1 MNKKI
6 RVIARGSRLS
16 RLQVEEVFK
25 KFPNLAYE
33 IKYLESYGDK
43 NLQIS
48 LLNGEAPADIFTREL
63 DDAIRRGDADIA
75 IHSAKDLPYPLP
87 EDIEVIAL
95 FPAFDTTD
103 SLVSRDHKKLAEL
116 PAGSVIGT
124 SSPLRKK
131 GLSKLRP
138 DLTIKG
144 IRGCIEERVQQ
155 VKDGKF
161 DAAIVATCA
170 LKRLGME
177 DEIAEVL
184 PFATHPLQ
192 GFLAIT
198 AKKVKSE
205 ERRENAK
212 KENAPLGVPA
222 DLQISCKREESQ
234 ACLNSSECSRN
245 SLQKS
250 DGKERTSENTDKYT
264 HQELRAAFASQSI
277 LDRQGKVQL
286 VGFGPG
292 DPDLLTLKAAKA
304 IDHADIIFY
313 DDLIDPSYLENKKAE
328 KVYVGK
334 RAGYHHK
341 EQATINRLL
350 LDAAR
355 QGKNVVRLKG
365 GDPMIFA
372 HGSEEIEYLESNLI
386 QVEVIP
392 GVTTASALAASQKIS
407 LTHRDFSSSVALVS
421 GHTPQPVTPDAETLV
436 YYMGAKQLQ
445 AIATKLIDEDGWA
458 FNTPVLLTY
467 NVSRKDEQTF
477 ETTLWKLRNG
487 EEATANNYSA
497 ATGKNAGES
506 IALADLPTPL
516 IALIGNVAGLKH
528 RQASAIKPTLYTG
541 NMPALEKRKPDYTYT
556 PLIEMHEYEP
566 VHWTQWEGEPEKKGG
581 DNDRKSNFEKEVEED
596 NEDGL
601 EFDEYEWAEELQDN
615 LNDFDSPY
623 KDIFLFTSQYAVKA
637 WFNLLRKTGKST
649 AAPKDVKFVSIGATT
664 TAALQ
669 QEGIK
674 DIEQV
679 EKDNSFGVIEW
690 FKNKYDY
697 YRNAA
702 IQHQKRNWSELYH
715 SEEEEEEEENEDLD
729 ENMNEDLEEHR
740 PAILYPQSNLSNN
753 TIAEELYKAGYDV
766 ETISVYVNKMPKH
779 PRRVNLNHF
788 KRIVFTSPSTIDN
801 FIKLYGKLPDNV
813 EFITRGPI
821 TQAHLDE
828 ILNKE

>member
-25 KFPNLAYE
+25 NFPELAYE

-43 NLQIS
+43 NQQIS

-63 DDAIRRGDADIA
+63 DDAIRQGDADIA

-116 PAGSVIGT
+116 PAGSIIGT

-131 GLSKLRP
+131 GLKELRP
-138 DLTIKG
+138 GLTIKG
-144 IRGCIEERVQQ
+144 IRGCIEERVQK
-155 VKDGKF
+155 VKDGKY

-184 PFATHPLQ
+184 PFPTHPLQ

-198 AKKVKSE
+198 AKKGSALK
-205 ERRENAK
+205 
-212 KENAPLGVPA
+212 
-222 DLQISCKREESQ
+222 Q
-234 ACLNSSECSRN
+234 
-245 SLQKS
+245 
-250 DGKERTSENTDKYT
+250 
-264 HQELRAAFASQSI
+264 AFASKSI
-277 LDRQGKVQL
+277 LDKQGSVSL

-292 DPDLLTLKAAKA
+292 DPDLLTIKAAKA
-304 IDHADIIFY
+304 IDAADIIFY
-313 DDLIDPSYLENKKAE
+313 DDLIDDSYLADKKAE
-328 KVYVGK
+328 KIYVGK

-341 EQATINRLL
+341 EQAEINRLL

-355 QGKNVVRLKG
+355 EGKNVVRLKG

-386 QVEVIP
+386 KVNVIP
-392 GVTTASALAASQKIS
+392 GITTASALAASQKIS

-445 AIATKLIDEDGWA
+445 AIATQLIDQEGRA

-467 NVSRKDEQTF
+467 NVSRPDEQTF
-477 ETTLWKLRNG
+477 ETTLWNLRNG
-487 EEATANNYSA
+487 EMQN
-497 ATGKNAGES
+497 
-506 IALADLPTPL
+506 LPTPL

-528 RQASAIKPTLYTG
+528 HQASDIKPTLYTG
-541 NMPALEKRKPDYTYT
+541 TLPAIEKRKADYTYT
-556 PLIEMHEYEP
+556 PLIEISYHPTAFTDLYDDDDDQEDFNHMKGLNSGKKYCCIYDGKDRE
-566 VHWTQWEGEPEKKGG
+566 WET
-581 DNDRKSNFEKEVEED
+581 DWDNFE
-596 NEDGL
+596 NEIG
-601 EFDEYEWAEELQDN
+601 Y
-615 LNDFDSPY
+615 
-623 KDIFLFTSQYAVKA
+623 ILFTSQYAVA
-637 WFNLLRKTGKST
+637 PTLTYLKSGIIQCSEYIYI
-649 AAPKDVKFVSIGATT
+649 SIGDTT
-664 TAALQ
+664 TEALHQ
-669 QEGIK
+669 AGIK
-674 DIEQV
+674 DVVQV
-679 EKDNSFGVIEW
+679 DKDNRFGIIEY
-690 FKNKYDY
+690 FKKEKEKY
-697 YRNAA
+697 RVAKSK
-702 IQHQKRNWSELYH
+702 HK
-715 SEEEEEEEENEDLD
+715 
-729 ENMNEDLEEHR
+729 
-740 PAILYPQSNLSNN
+740 PAIETVREMGYNPDEVIILDDFQCWYERRTVFYPHSSLSSDAIPLALQELGFNVMSVVAYNN
-753 TIAEELYKAGYDV
+753 VL
-766 ETISVYVNKMPKH
+766 PKH
-779 PRRVNLNHF
+779 VRRVNLNHF

-801 FIKLYGKLPDNV
+801 FIKLYGKLPENT

-821 TQAHLDE
+821 TQAHLE
-828 ILNKE
+828 EVMKVKNKK

>member
-25 KFPNLAYE
+25 NFPELAYE

-43 NLQIS
+43 NQQIS

-63 DDAIRRGDADIA
+63 DDAIRQGDADIA

-116 PAGSVIGT
+116 PAGSIIGT

-131 GLSKLRP
+131 GLNELRP

-155 VKDGKF
+155 VKDGKY

-184 PFATHPLQ
+184 PFPTHPLQ

-198 AKKVKSE
+198 TKKGS
-205 ERRENAK
+205 
-212 KENAPLGVPA
+212 
-222 DLQISCKREESQ
+222 DLKQ
-234 ACLNSSECSRN
+234 
-245 SLQKS
+245 
-250 DGKERTSENTDKYT
+250 
-264 HQELRAAFASQSI
+264 AFASKSI
-277 LDRQGKVQL
+277 LDKQGTVSL

-292 DPDLLTLKAAKA
+292 DPDLLTIKAAKA
-304 IDHADIIFY
+304 IDAADIIFY
-313 DDLIDPSYLENKKAE
+313 DDLIDDSYLTDKKA
-328 KVYVGK
+328 KKIYVGK

-341 EQATINRLL
+341 EQADINRLL
-350 LDAAR
+350 LYAAR
-355 QGKNVVRLKG
+355 EGKNVVRLKG

-386 QVEVIP
+386 KVNVIP
-392 GVTTASALAASQKIS
+392 GITTASALAASQKIS

-445 AIATKLIDEDGWA
+445 TIATQLIDKEGWA

-467 NVSRKDEQTF
+467 NVSRPDEQTF
-477 ETTLWKLRNG
+477 ETTLWNLRNG
-487 EEATANNYSA
+487 EMQ
-497 ATGKNAGES
+497 
-506 IALADLPTPL
+506 DLPTPL
-516 IALIGNVAGLKH
+516 ISLIGNVAGLKH
-528 RQASAIKPTLYTG
+528 HQASDIKPTLYTG
-541 NMPALEKRKPDYTYT
+541 TLPAIEKRKADYTYT
-556 PLIEMHEYEP
+556 PLIEISYHPSYF
-566 VHWTQWEGEPEKKGG
+566 TKIL
-581 DNDRKSNFEKEVEED
+581 ED
-596 NEDGL
+596 NYCEHYDGKSFT
-601 EFDEYEWAEELQDN
+601 EYCEWDESQALY
-615 LNDFDSPY
+615 Y
-623 KDIFLFTSQYAVKA
+623 IFTSQYGVHATLDYYDLIFKEQEEHV
-637 WFNLLRKTGKST
+637 FI
-649 AAPKDVKFVSIGATT
+649 SIGDTT
-664 TAALQ
+664 TEALHKA
-669 QEGIK
+669 GVKNVI
-674 DIEQV
+674 QV
-679 EKDNSFGVIEW
+679 EQDNRYGVIEW
-690 FKNKYDY
+690 FKKEKERLD
-697 YRNAA
+697 AA
-702 IQHQKRNWSELYH
+702 RPQYEHSFELF
-715 SEEEEEEEENEDLD
+715 EKMDLD
-729 ENMNEDLEEHR
+729 NYDHELADFVYRYENRLVFYPHSSLSPEDIPLALQELGFNVLSAVVYNNEL
-740 PAILYPQSNLSNN
+740 
-753 TIAEELYKAGYDV
+753 
-766 ETISVYVNKMPKH
+766 PKN

-788 KRIVFTSPSTIDN
+788 KRIVFTSPSSIDN
-801 FIKLYGKLPDNV
+801 FIKLYGKLPENT

-821 TQAHLDE
+821 TQAHLE
-828 ILNKE
+828 EVMEVKNKK

>member
-25 KFPNLAYE
+25 NFPELAYE

-43 NLQIS
+43 NQQIS

-63 DDAIRRGDADIA
+63 DDAIRQGDADIA

-116 PAGSVIGT
+116 PAGSIIGT

-131 GLSKLRP
+131 GLNELRP

-155 VKDGKF
+155 VKDGKY

-184 PFATHPLQ
+184 PFPTHPLQ

-198 AKKVKSE
+198 AKKGS
-205 ERRENAK
+205 
-212 KENAPLGVPA
+212 
-222 DLQISCKREESQ
+222 DLKQ
-234 ACLNSSECSRN
+234 
-245 SLQKS
+245 
-250 DGKERTSENTDKYT
+250 
-264 HQELRAAFASQSI
+264 AFASKSI
-277 LDRQGKVQL
+277 LDKQGSVSL

-292 DPDLLTLKAAKA
+292 DPDLLTIKAAKA
-304 IDHADIIFY
+304 IDAADIIFY
-313 DDLIDPSYLENKKAE
+313 DDLIDDSYLADKKAE
-328 KVYVGK
+328 KIYVGK

-341 EQATINRLL
+341 EQADINRLL
-350 LDAAR
+350 LEAAR
-355 QGKNVVRLKG
+355 EGKNVVRLKG

-386 QVEVIP
+386 KVNVIP
-392 GVTTASALAASQKIS
+392 GITTASALAASQKIS

-445 AIATKLIDEDGWA
+445 TIATQLIDKEGWA

-467 NVSRKDEQTF
+467 NVSRPDEQTF
-477 ETTLWKLRNG
+477 ETTLWNLRNG
-487 EEATANNYSA
+487 EMQN
-497 ATGKNAGES
+497 
-506 IALADLPTPL
+506 LPTPL
-516 IALIGNVAGLKH
+516 ITLIGNVAGLKH
-528 RQASAIKPTLYTG
+528 HQASDIKPTLYTG
-541 NMPALEKRKPDYTYT
+541 TLPAIEKRKADYTYT
-556 PLIEMHEYEP
+556 PLIEISYHPSYF
-566 VHWTQWEGEPEKKGG
+566 TKIL
-581 DNDRKSNFEKEVEED
+581 ED
-596 NEDGL
+596 NYCKQYDGKCFTKYC
-601 EFDEYEWAEELQDN
+601 EWDESQALY
-615 LNDFDSPY
+615 Y
-623 KDIFLFTSQYAVKA
+623 IFTSQYGVEATLEDYDLIFKEQEKHV
-637 WFNLLRKTGKST
+637 FI
-649 AAPKDVKFVSIGATT
+649 SIGDTT
-664 TAALQ
+664 TEALHKA
-669 QEGIK
+669 GVKNVI
-674 DIEQV
+674 QV
-679 EKDNSFGVIEW
+679 EQDNRYGVIEW
-690 FKNKYDY
+690 FKKEKERLD
-697 YRNAA
+697 AA
-702 IQHQKRNWSELYH
+702 RPQYEHSFELF
-715 SEEEEEEEENEDLD
+715 EKMDLD
-729 ENMNEDLEEHR
+729 NYDHELADFVYRYENRLVFYPHSSLSPEDIPLALQELGFDVLSAIVYNNEL
-740 PAILYPQSNLSNN
+740 
-753 TIAEELYKAGYDV
+753 
-766 ETISVYVNKMPKH
+766 PKN
-779 PRRVNLNHF
+779 PRRLNLNHF

-801 FIKLYGKLPDNV
+801 FIKLYGKLPENT

-821 TQAHLDE
+821 TQAHLE
-828 ILNKE
+828 EVLNK

>member
-25 KFPNLAYE
+25 NFPELAYE

-43 NLQIS
+43 NQQIS

-63 DDAIRRGDADIA
+63 DDAIRQGDADIA

-116 PAGSVIGT
+116 PAGSIIGT

-131 GLSKLRP
+131 GLNELRP

-155 VKDGKF
+155 VKDGKY

-184 PFATHPLQ
+184 PFPTHPLQ
-192 GFLAIT
+192 GFLAVT
-198 AKKVKSE
+198 AKKGSQ
-205 ERRENAK
+205 
-212 KENAPLGVPA
+212 
-222 DLQISCKREESQ
+222 DLKQ
-234 ACLNSSECSRN
+234 
-245 SLQKS
+245 
-250 DGKERTSENTDKYT
+250 
-264 HQELRAAFASQSI
+264 AFASKSI
-277 LDRQGKVQL
+277 LDKQGSVSL

-292 DPDLLTLKAAKA
+292 DPDLLTIKAAKA
-304 IDHADIIFY
+304 IDAADIIFY
-313 DDLIDPSYLENKKAE
+313 DDLIDDSYLADKKAE
-328 KVYVGK
+328 KIYVGK

-341 EQATINRLL
+341 EQADINRLL
-350 LDAAR
+350 LEAAR
-355 QGKNVVRLKG
+355 EGKNVVRLKG

-386 QVEVIP
+386 KVNVIP
-392 GVTTASALAASQKIS
+392 GITTASALAASQKIS

-421 GHTPQPVTPDAETLV
+421 GHTLQPVTPDAETLV

-445 AIATKLIDEDGWA
+445 TIATQLIDKEGWA

-467 NVSRKDEQTF
+467 NVSRPDEQTF
-477 ETTLWKLRNG
+477 ETTLWNLRNG
-487 EEATANNYSA
+487 EMQN
-497 ATGKNAGES
+497 
-506 IALADLPTPL
+506 LPTPL

-528 RQASAIKPTLYTG
+528 HQASDIKPTLYTG
-541 NMPALEKRKPDYTYT
+541 TLPAIEKRKADYTYT
-556 PLIEMHEYEP
+556 PLIEISYHPSYF
-566 VHWTQWEGEPEKKGG
+566 TKIL
-581 DNDRKSNFEKEVEED
+581 ED
-596 NEDGL
+596 NYCEHYDGKSFT
-601 EFDEYEWAEELQDN
+601 EYCEWDESQALY
-615 LNDFDSPY
+615 Y
-623 KDIFLFTSQYAVKA
+623 IFTSQYGVQATLDYYDLILKEQEEHVFISIGDTTTEALHKA
-637 WFNLLRKTGKST
+637 GV
-649 AAPKDVKFVSIGATT
+649 KDVI
-664 TAALQ
+664 
-669 QEGIK
+669 
-674 DIEQV
+674 QV
-679 EKDNSFGVIEW
+679 EQDNRYGVIEW
-690 FKNKYDY
+690 FKKEKERLD
-697 YRNAA
+697 AA
-702 IQHQKRNWSELYH
+702 RPQYEQSYELF
-715 SEEEEEEEENEDLD
+715 EKMDLD
-729 ENMNEDLEEHR
+729 NYDHELADFVYRYENRLVFYPHSSLSPEDIPLALQELGFNVLSAVVYNNEL
-740 PAILYPQSNLSNN
+740 
-753 TIAEELYKAGYDV
+753 
-766 ETISVYVNKMPKH
+766 PKN

-801 FIKLYGKLPDNV
+801 FIKLYGKLPENT

-821 TQAHLDE
+821 TQAHLE
-828 ILNKE
+828 EVLNK

>member
-25 KFPNLAYE
+25 NFPELAYE

-43 NLQIS
+43 NQQIS

-63 DDAIRRGDADIA
+63 DDAIRQGDADIA

-116 PAGSVIGT
+116 PAGSIIGT

-131 GLSKLRP
+131 GLNELRP

-155 VKDGKF
+155 VKDGKY

-184 PFATHPLQ
+184 PFPTHPLQ

-198 AKKVKSE
+198 AKKGS
-205 ERRENAK
+205 
-212 KENAPLGVPA
+212 
-222 DLQISCKREESQ
+222 DLKQ
-234 ACLNSSECSRN
+234 
-245 SLQKS
+245 
-250 DGKERTSENTDKYT
+250 T
-264 HQELRAAFASQSI
+264 FASKSI
-277 LDRQGKVQL
+277 LDKQGSVSL

-292 DPDLLTLKAAKA
+292 DPDLLTIKAAKA
-304 IDHADIIFY
+304 IDAADIIFY
-313 DDLIDPSYLENKKAE
+313 DDLIDDSYLADKKAE
-328 KVYVGK
+328 KIYVGK

-341 EQATINRLL
+341 EQADINRLL
-350 LDAAR
+350 LEAAR
-355 QGKNVVRLKG
+355 EGKNVVRLKG

-386 QVEVIP
+386 KVNVIP
-392 GVTTASALAASQKIS
+392 GITTASALAASQKIS

-445 AIATKLIDEDGWA
+445 TIATQLIDKEGWA

-467 NVSRKDEQTF
+467 NVSRPDEQTF
-477 ETTLWKLRNG
+477 ETTLWNLRNG
-487 EEATANNYSA
+487 EMQN
-497 ATGKNAGES
+497 
-506 IALADLPTPL
+506 LPTPL
-516 IALIGNVAGLKH
+516 IALIGYVAGLKH
-528 RQASAIKPTLYTG
+528 HQASDIKPTLYTG
-541 NMPALEKRKPDYTYT
+541 TLPAIEKRKADYTYT
-556 PLIEMHEYEP
+556 PLIEISYHPSYF
-566 VHWTQWEGEPEKKGG
+566 TKIL
-581 DNDRKSNFEKEVEED
+581 ED
-596 NEDGL
+596 NYCKQYDGKCFTKYC
-601 EFDEYEWAEELQDN
+601 EWDESQALY
-615 LNDFDSPY
+615 Y
-623 KDIFLFTSQYAVKA
+623 IFTSQYGVEATLEDYDLIFKEQEKHV
-637 WFNLLRKTGKST
+637 FI
-649 AAPKDVKFVSIGATT
+649 SIGDTT
-664 TAALQ
+664 TEALHKA
-669 QEGIK
+669 GVKNVI
-674 DIEQV
+674 QV
-679 EKDNSFGVIEW
+679 EQDNRYGVIEW
-690 FKNKYDY
+690 FKKEKERLD
-697 YRNAA
+697 AA
-702 IQHQKRNWSELYH
+702 RPQYEHSFELF
-715 SEEEEEEEENEDLD
+715 EKMDLD
-729 ENMNEDLEEHR
+729 NYDHELADFVYRYENRLVFYPHSSLSPEDIPLALQELGFDVLSAIVYNNEL
-740 PAILYPQSNLSNN
+740 
-753 TIAEELYKAGYDV
+753 
-766 ETISVYVNKMPKH
+766 PKN

-801 FIKLYGKLPDNV
+801 FIKLYGKLPENT

-821 TQAHLDE
+821 TQAHLE
-828 ILNKE
+828 EVLNK

>member
-25 KFPNLAYE
+25 NFPELAYE

-43 NLQIS
+43 NQQIS

-63 DDAIRRGDADIA
+63 DDTIRQGDADIA

-116 PAGSVIGT
+116 PAGSIIGT

-131 GLSKLRP
+131 GLNELRP

-155 VKDGKF
+155 VKDGKY

-184 PFATHPLQ
+184 PFPTHPLQ

-198 AKKVKSE
+198 AKK
-205 ERRENAK
+205 
-212 KENAPLGVPA
+212 G
-222 DLQISCKREESQ
+222 SQ
-234 ACLNSSECSRN
+234 A
-245 SLQKS
+245 LQ
-250 DGKERTSENTDKYT
+250 
-264 HQELRAAFASQSI
+264 QAFASKSI
-277 LDRQGKVQL
+277 LDKQGSVSL

-292 DPDLLTLKAAKA
+292 DPDLLTIKAAKA
-304 IDHADIIFY
+304 IDAADIIFY
-313 DDLIDPSYLENKKAE
+313 DDLIDDSYLADKKAE
-328 KVYVGK
+328 KIYVGK

-341 EQATINRLL
+341 EQADINRLL

-355 QGKNVVRLKG
+355 EGKNVVRLKG

-372 HGSEEIEYLESNLI
+372 HGSEEIEYLKSNLI
-386 QVEVIP
+386 KVNVIP
-392 GVTTASALAASQKIS
+392 GITTASALAASQKIS
-407 LTHRDFSSSVALVS
+407 LTHCDFSSSVALVS

-445 AIATKLIDEDGWA
+445 TIATQLIDKEGWA

-467 NVSRKDEQTF
+467 NVSRPDEQTF
-477 ETTLWKLRNG
+477 ETTLWNLRNG
-487 EEATANNYSA
+487 EMQN
-497 ATGKNAGES
+497 
-506 IALADLPTPL
+506 LPTPL
-516 IALIGNVAGLKH
+516 IALIGYVAGLKH
-528 RQASAIKPTLYTG
+528 HQAADIKPTLYTG
-541 NMPALEKRKPDYTYT
+541 TLPAIEKRKADYTYT
-556 PLIEMHEYEP
+556 PLIEISYHPSYF
-566 VHWTQWEGEPEKKGG
+566 TKIL
-581 DNDRKSNFEKEVEED
+581 ED
-596 NEDGL
+596 NYCKQYDGKCFTKYC
-601 EFDEYEWAEELQDN
+601 EWDESQALY
-615 LNDFDSPY
+615 Y
-623 KDIFLFTSQYAVKA
+623 IFTSQYGVEATLEDYDLIFKEQEKHV
-637 WFNLLRKTGKST
+637 FI
-649 AAPKDVKFVSIGATT
+649 SIGDTT
-664 TAALQ
+664 TEALHKA
-669 QEGIK
+669 GVKNVI
-674 DIEQV
+674 QV
-679 EKDNSFGVIEW
+679 EQDNRYGVIEW
-690 FKNKYDY
+690 FKKEKEKLD
-697 YRNAA
+697 AA
-702 IQHQKRNWSELYH
+702 RPQYEHSFELF
-715 SEEEEEEEENEDLD
+715 EKMDLD
-729 ENMNEDLEEHR
+729 NYDHELADFVYRYENRLVFYPHSSLSPEDIPLALQELGFDVLSAIVYNNEL
-740 PAILYPQSNLSNN
+740 
-753 TIAEELYKAGYDV
+753 
-766 ETISVYVNKMPKH
+766 PKN

-801 FIKLYGKLPDNV
+801 FIKLYGKLPENT

-821 TQAHLDE
+821 TQAHLE
-828 ILNKE
+828 EVLNK

>member
-25 KFPNLAYE
+25 NFPELAYE

-43 NLQIS
+43 NQQIS

-63 DDAIRRGDADIA
+63 DDAIRQGDADIA

-116 PAGSVIGT
+116 PAGSIIGT

-131 GLSKLRP
+131 GLNELRP

-155 VKDGKF
+155 VKDGKY
-161 DAAIVATCA
+161 DAAIVASCA

-184 PFATHPLQ
+184 PFPTHPLQ
-192 GFLAIT
+192 GFLAVT
-198 AKKVKSE
+198 AKKGSQ
-205 ERRENAK
+205 
-212 KENAPLGVPA
+212 
-222 DLQISCKREESQ
+222 DLKQ
-234 ACLNSSECSRN
+234 AFVS
-245 SLQKS
+245 K
-250 DGKERTSENTDKYT
+250 
-264 HQELRAAFASQSI
+264 SI
-277 LDRQGKVQL
+277 LDKQGSVSL

-292 DPDLLTLKAAKA
+292 DPDLLTIKAAKA
-304 IDHADIIFY
+304 IDAADIIFY
-313 DDLIDPSYLENKKAE
+313 DDLIDDSYLADKKAE
-328 KVYVGK
+328 KIYVGK

-341 EQATINRLL
+341 EQADINRLL
-350 LDAAR
+350 LEAAR
-355 QGKNVVRLKG
+355 EGKNVVRLKG

-386 QVEVIP
+386 KVNVIP
-392 GVTTASALAASQKIS
+392 GITTASALAASQKIS

-445 AIATKLIDEDGWA
+445 TIATQLIDKEGWA

-467 NVSRKDEQTF
+467 NVSRPDEQTF
-477 ETTLWKLRNG
+477 ETILWNLRNG
-487 EEATANNYSA
+487 EMQN
-497 ATGKNAGES
+497 
-506 IALADLPTPL
+506 LPTPL

-528 RQASAIKPTLYTG
+528 HQASDIKPTLYTG
-541 NMPALEKRKPDYTYT
+541 TLPAIEKRKADYTYT
-556 PLIEMHEYEP
+556 PLIEISYHPSYF
-566 VHWTQWEGEPEKKGG
+566 TKIL
-581 DNDRKSNFEKEVEED
+581 ED
-596 NEDGL
+596 NYCEHYDGKSFT
-601 EFDEYEWAEELQDN
+601 EYCEWDESQALY
-615 LNDFDSPY
+615 Y
-623 KDIFLFTSQYAVKA
+623 IFTSQYGVQATLDYYDLILNEQEEHVFISIGDTTTEALHKA
-637 WFNLLRKTGKST
+637 GV
-649 AAPKDVKFVSIGATT
+649 KDVI
-664 TAALQ
+664 
-669 QEGIK
+669 
-674 DIEQV
+674 QV
-679 EKDNSFGVIEW
+679 EQDNRYGVIEW
-690 FKNKYDY
+690 FKKEKERLD
-697 YRNAA
+697 AA
-702 IQHQKRNWSELYH
+702 RPQYEHSFELF
-715 SEEEEEEEENEDLD
+715 EKMDLD
-729 ENMNEDLEEHR
+729 NYDHELADFVYRYENRLVFYPHSSLSPEDIPLALQELGFNVLSAVVYNNEL
-740 PAILYPQSNLSNN
+740 
-753 TIAEELYKAGYDV
+753 
-766 ETISVYVNKMPKH
+766 PKN

-801 FIKLYGKLPDNV
+801 FIKLYGKLPENT

-821 TQAHLDE
+821 TQAHLE
-828 ILNKE
+828 EVLNK

>member
-25 KFPNLAYE
+25 NFPELAYE

-43 NLQIS
+43 NQQIS

-63 DDAIRRGDADIA
+63 DDAIRQGDADIA

-116 PAGSVIGT
+116 PAGSIIGT

-131 GLSKLRP
+131 GLNELRP

-155 VKDGKF
+155 VKDGKY

-184 PFATHPLQ
+184 PFPTHPLQ
-192 GFLAIT
+192 GFLAVT
-198 AKKVKSE
+198 AKKGSQ
-205 ERRENAK
+205 
-212 KENAPLGVPA
+212 
-222 DLQISCKREESQ
+222 DLKQ
-234 ACLNSSECSRN
+234 
-245 SLQKS
+245 
-250 DGKERTSENTDKYT
+250 
-264 HQELRAAFASQSI
+264 AFASKSI
-277 LDRQGKVQL
+277 LNKQGSVSL

-292 DPDLLTLKAAKA
+292 DPDLLTIKAAKA
-304 IDHADIIFY
+304 IDAADIIFY
-313 DDLIDPSYLENKKAE
+313 DDLIDDSYLADKKAE
-328 KVYVGK
+328 KIYVGK

-341 EQATINRLL
+341 EQADINRLL
-350 LDAAR
+350 LEAAR
-355 QGKNVVRLKG
+355 EGKNVVRLKG

-386 QVEVIP
+386 KVNVIP
-392 GVTTASALAASQKIS
+392 GITTASALAASQKIS

-445 AIATKLIDEDGWA
+445 TIATQLIDKEGWA

-467 NVSRKDEQTF
+467 NVSRPDEQTF
-477 ETTLWKLRNG
+477 ETTLWNLRNG
-487 EEATANNYSA
+487 EMQN
-497 ATGKNAGES
+497 
-506 IALADLPTPL
+506 LPTPL
-516 IALIGNVAGLKH
+516 IALIGYVAGLKH
-528 RQASAIKPTLYTG
+528 HQASDIKPTLYTG
-541 NMPALEKRKPDYTYT
+541 TLPAIEKRKADYTYT
-556 PLIEMHEYEP
+556 PLIEISYHPSYF
-566 VHWTQWEGEPEKKGG
+566 TKIL
-581 DNDRKSNFEKEVEED
+581 ED
-596 NEDGL
+596 NYCEHYDGKSFT
-601 EFDEYEWAEELQDN
+601 EYCEWDESQALY
-615 LNDFDSPY
+615 Y
-623 KDIFLFTSQYAVKA
+623 IFTSQYGVQATLDYYDLILKEQEEHVFISIGDTTTEALHKA
-637 WFNLLRKTGKST
+637 GV
-649 AAPKDVKFVSIGATT
+649 KDVI
-664 TAALQ
+664 
-669 QEGIK
+669 
-674 DIEQV
+674 QV
-679 EKDNSFGVIEW
+679 EQDNRYGVIEW
-690 FKNKYDY
+690 FKKEKERLD
-697 YRNAA
+697 AA
-702 IQHQKRNWSELYH
+702 RPQYEHSYELF
-715 SEEEEEEEENEDLD
+715 EKMDLD
-729 ENMNEDLEEHR
+729 NYDHELADFVYRYENRLVFYPHSSLSPEDIPLALQELGFNVLSAVVYNNEL
-740 PAILYPQSNLSNN
+740 
-753 TIAEELYKAGYDV
+753 
-766 ETISVYVNKMPKH
+766 PKI

-801 FIKLYGKLPDNV
+801 FIKLYGKLPKNT

-821 TQAHLDE
+821 TQAHLE
-828 ILNKE
+828 EVLNK

>member
-25 KFPNLAYE
+25 NFPELAYE

-43 NLQIS
+43 NQQIS

-63 DDAIRRGDADIA
+63 DDAIRQGDADIA

-116 PAGSVIGT
+116 PAGSIIGT

-131 GLSKLRP
+131 GLNELRP

-155 VKDGKF
+155 VKDGKY

-184 PFATHPLQ
+184 PFPTHPLQ

-198 AKKVKSE
+198 AKKGS
-205 ERRENAK
+205 
-212 KENAPLGVPA
+212 
-222 DLQISCKREESQ
+222 DLKQ
-234 ACLNSSECSRN
+234 
-245 SLQKS
+245 
-250 DGKERTSENTDKYT
+250 
-264 HQELRAAFASQSI
+264 AFASKSI
-277 LDRQGKVQL
+277 LDKQGSVSL

-292 DPDLLTLKAAKA
+292 DPDLLTIKAAKT
-304 IDHADIIFY
+304 IDAADIIFY
-313 DDLIDPSYLENKKAE
+313 DDLIDDSYLTDKKAE
-328 KVYVGK
+328 KIYVGK

-341 EQATINRLL
+341 EHADINRLL

-355 QGKNVVRLKG
+355 EGKNVVRLKG

-372 HGSEEIEYLESNLI
+372 HGSEEIEYLKSNLI
-386 QVEVIP
+386 KVNVIP
-392 GVTTASALAASQKIS
+392 GITTASALAASQKIS

-445 AIATKLIDEDGWA
+445 TIATQLIDKEGWS

-467 NVSRKDEQTF
+467 NVSRPDEQTF
-477 ETTLWKLRNG
+477 ETTLWNLRNG
-487 EEATANNYSA
+487 EMQN
-497 ATGKNAGES
+497 
-506 IALADLPTPL
+506 LPTPL
-516 IALIGNVAGLKH
+516 IALIGYVAGLKH
-528 RQASAIKPTLYTG
+528 HQASDIKPTLYTG
-541 NMPALEKRKPDYTYT
+541 TLPAIEKRKADYTYT
-556 PLIEMHEYEP
+556 PLIEINYEIDHE
-566 VHWTQWEGEPEKKGG
+566 W
-581 DNDRKSNFEKEVEED
+581 
-596 NEDGL
+596 GL
-601 EFDEYEWAEELQDN
+601 EDIGTSPISKEWYDGEWSLGLEY
-615 LNDFDSPY
+615 FS
-623 KDIFLFTSQYAVKA
+623 DISYLLFTSQYAVKG
-637 WFNLLRKTGKST
+637 FMKVVEDTNYQQYTNKDLKVISIGKTTTEALHKAGF
-649 AAPKDVKFVSIGATT
+649 KDVI
-664 TAALQ
+664 
-669 QEGIK
+669 
-674 DIEQV
+674 QV
-679 EKDNSFGVIEW
+679 DADNRYGVIEW
-690 FKNKYDY
+690 FKKE
-697 YRNAA
+697 RPKFLE
-702 IQHQKRNWSELYH
+702 QHPIEIEH
-715 SEEEEEEEENEDLD
+715 GEEYEEI
-729 ENMNEDLEEHR
+729 
-740 PAILYPQSNLSNN
+740 PAVLYPCSSLSPDDIPEALFALRYNVTKWTVYNN
-753 TIAEELYKAGYDV
+753 EL
-766 ETISVYVNKMPKH
+766 PKN

-801 FIKLYGKLPDNV
+801 FIKLYGKLPENT

-821 TQAHLDE
+821 TQAHLE
-828 ILNKE
+828 EVLNK

>member
-25 KFPNLAYE
+25 NFPELAYE

-43 NLQIS
+43 NQQIS

-63 DDAIRRGDADIA
+63 DDAIRQGDADIA

-116 PAGSVIGT
+116 PAGSIIGT

-131 GLSKLRP
+131 GLNELRP

-155 VKDGKF
+155 VKDGKY

-177 DEIAEVL
+177 DKIAEVL
-184 PFATHPLQ
+184 PFPTHPLQ
-192 GFLAIT
+192 GFLAVT
-198 AKKVKSE
+198 GKKVKSE
-205 ERRENAK
+205 ERRVKNQNAESSSASEQENSSLFTLRSSLK
-212 KENAPLGVPA
+212 NL
-222 DLQISCKREESQ
+222 
-234 ACLNSSECSRN
+234 LNS
-245 SLQKS
+245 
-250 DGKERTSENTDKYT
+250 
-264 HQELRAAFASQSI
+264 
-277 LDRQGKVQL
+277 QGTVSL

-292 DPDLLTLKAAKA
+292 DPDLLTIKAAKA
-304 IDHADIIFY
+304 IDAADIIFY
-313 DDLIDPSYLENKKAE
+313 DDLIDDSYLADKKAE
-328 KVYVGK
+328 KIYVGK

-341 EQATINRLL
+341 EQADINRLL
-350 LDAAR
+350 LEAAR
-355 QGKNVVRLKG
+355 EGKNVVRLKG

-386 QVEVIP
+386 KVNVIP
-392 GVTTASALAASQKIS
+392 GITTASALAASQKIS

-445 AIATKLIDEDGWA
+445 TIATQLIDKEGWA

-467 NVSRKDEQTF
+467 NVSRPDEQTF
-477 ETTLWKLRNG
+477 ETTLWNLRNG
-487 EEATANNYSA
+487 EMQN
-497 ATGKNAGES
+497 
-506 IALADLPTPL
+506 LPTPL

-528 RQASAIKPTLYTG
+528 HQASDIKPTLYTG
-541 NMPALEKRKPDYTYT
+541 TLPAIEKRKADYTYT
-556 PLIEMHEYEP
+556 PLIEISYHPSYFTKILEDHYFERYD
-566 VHWTQWEGEPEKKGG
+566 G
-581 DNDRKSNFEKEVEED
+581 KSFTKYCEW
-596 NEDGL
+596 
-601 EFDEYEWAEELQDN
+601 DESQALY
-615 LNDFDSPY
+615 Y
-623 KDIFLFTSQYAVKA
+623 IFTSQYGVHATLDYYDLIFKEQEEHV
-637 WFNLLRKTGKST
+637 FI
-649 AAPKDVKFVSIGATT
+649 SIGDTT
-664 TAALQ
+664 TEALHKA
-669 QEGIK
+669 GVKNVI
-674 DIEQV
+674 QV
-679 EKDNSFGVIEW
+679 EQDNRYGVIEW
-690 FKNKYDY
+690 FKKEKERLDAEKPRYEQ
-697 YRNAA
+697 
-702 IQHQKRNWSELYH
+702 IMKK
-715 SEEEEEEEENEDLD
+715 LD
-729 ENMNEDLEEHR
+729 ELNDPDEQDAYYYKEEDFLQRYENRLVFYPHSSLSPEDIPLALQELGFNVLSAVVYNNEL
-740 PAILYPQSNLSNN
+740 
-753 TIAEELYKAGYDV
+753 
-766 ETISVYVNKMPKH
+766 PKN

-801 FIKLYGKLPDNV
+801 FIKLYGKLPENT

-821 TQAHLDE
+821 TQAHLE
-828 ILNKE
+828 EVLNK

>member
-25 KFPNLAYE
+25 NFPELAYE

-43 NLQIS
+43 NQQIS

-63 DDAIRRGDADIA
+63 DDAIRQGDADIA

-116 PAGSVIGT
+116 PAGSIIGT

-131 GLSKLRP
+131 GLNELRP

-155 VKDGKF
+155 VKDGKY

-184 PFATHPLQ
+184 PFPTHPLQ

-198 AKKVKSE
+198 AKKGS
-205 ERRENAK
+205 
-212 KENAPLGVPA
+212 
-222 DLQISCKREESQ
+222 DLKQ
-234 ACLNSSECSRN
+234 
-245 SLQKS
+245 
-250 DGKERTSENTDKYT
+250 
-264 HQELRAAFASQSI
+264 AFASKSI
-277 LDRQGKVQL
+277 LDKQGSVYL

-292 DPDLLTLKAAKA
+292 DPDLLTIKAAKA
-304 IDHADIIFY
+304 IDAADIIFY
-313 DDLIDPSYLENKKAE
+313 DDLIDDSYLADKKAE
-328 KVYVGK
+328 KIYVGK

-341 EQATINRLL
+341 EQADINRLL

-355 QGKNVVRLKG
+355 EGKNVVRLKG

-386 QVEVIP
+386 KVNVIP
-392 GVTTASALAASQKIS
+392 GITTASALAASQKIS

-436 YYMGAKQLQ
+436 YYMGVKQLQ
-445 AIATKLIDEDGWA
+445 TIATQLIDKEGWA

-467 NVSRKDEQTF
+467 NVSRPDEQTF
-477 ETTLWKLRNG
+477 ETTLWNLRNG
-487 EEATANNYSA
+487 EMQN
-497 ATGKNAGES
+497 
-506 IALADLPTPL
+506 LPTPL

-528 RQASAIKPTLYTG
+528 HQASDIKPTLYTG
-541 NMPALEKRKPDYTYT
+541 TLPAIEKRKADYTYT
-556 PLIEMHEYEP
+556 PLIEISYHPSYF
-566 VHWTQWEGEPEKKGG
+566 TKIL
-581 DNDRKSNFEKEVEED
+581 ED
-596 NEDGL
+596 NYCKQYDGKCFTKYC
-601 EFDEYEWAEELQDN
+601 EWDESQALY
-615 LNDFDSPY
+615 Y
-623 KDIFLFTSQYAVKA
+623 IFTSQYGVEATLEDYDLIFKEQEKHV
-637 WFNLLRKTGKST
+637 FI
-649 AAPKDVKFVSIGATT
+649 SIGDTT
-664 TAALQ
+664 TEALHKA
-669 QEGIK
+669 GVKNVI
-674 DIEQV
+674 QV
-679 EKDNSFGVIEW
+679 EQDNRYGVIEW
-690 FKNKYDY
+690 FKKEKERLD
-697 YRNAA
+697 AA
-702 IQHQKRNWSELYH
+702 RPQYEHSFELF
-715 SEEEEEEEENEDLD
+715 EKMDLD
-729 ENMNEDLEEHR
+729 NYDHELADFVYRYENRLVFYPHSSLSPEDIPLALQELGFDVLSAIVYNNEL
-740 PAILYPQSNLSNN
+740 
-753 TIAEELYKAGYDV
+753 
-766 ETISVYVNKMPKH
+766 PKN
-779 PRRVNLNHF
+779 PRLVNLNHF

-801 FIKLYGKLPDNV
+801 FIKLYGKLPENT

-821 TQAHLDE
+821 TQAHLE
-828 ILNKE
+828 EVLNK

>member
-25 KFPNLAYE
+25 NFPELAYE

-43 NLQIS
+43 NQQIS

-63 DDAIRRGDADIA
+63 DDAIRQGDADIA

-103 SLVSRDHKKLAEL
+103 SLVSRDHRKLAEL
-116 PAGSVIGT
+116 PAGSIIGT

-131 GLSKLRP
+131 GLNELRP

-155 VKDGKF
+155 VKDGKY

-170 LKRLGME
+170 LKRLDME

-184 PFATHPLQ
+184 PFPTHPLQ

-198 AKKVKSE
+198 TKKGSQ
-205 ERRENAK
+205 
-212 KENAPLGVPA
+212 
-222 DLQISCKREESQ
+222 DLKQ
-234 ACLNSSECSRN
+234 
-245 SLQKS
+245 
-250 DGKERTSENTDKYT
+250 
-264 HQELRAAFASQSI
+264 AFASKSI
-277 LDRQGKVQL
+277 LDKQGSVSL

-292 DPDLLTLKAAKA
+292 DPDLLTIKAAKA
-304 IDHADIIFY
+304 IDAADIIFY
-313 DDLIDPSYLENKKAE
+313 DDLIDDSYLADKKAE
-328 KVYVGK
+328 KIYVGK

-341 EQATINRLL
+341 EQAEINRLL

-355 QGKNVVRLKG
+355 EGKNVVRLKG

-386 QVEVIP
+386 KVNVIP
-392 GVTTASALAASQKIS
+392 GITTASALAASQKIS

-421 GHTPQPVTPDAETLV
+421 GHTPQPITPDAETLV

-445 AIATKLIDEDGWA
+445 AIATQLIDEMGWA

-467 NVSRKDEQTF
+467 NVSRPDEQTF
-477 ETTLWKLRNG
+477 ETTLWNLRNG
-487 EEATANNYSA
+487 EMQN
-497 ATGKNAGES
+497 
-506 IALADLPTPL
+506 LPTPL

-528 RQASAIKPTLYTG
+528 HQASDIKPTLYTG
-541 NMPALEKRKPDYTYT
+541 TLPAIEKRKADYTYT
-556 PLIEMHEYEP
+556 PLIEINYKIDHEWGLEDIGISPISKEWYD
-566 VHWTQWEGEPEKKGG
+566 GEW
-581 DNDRKSNFEKEVEED
+581 S
-596 NEDGL
+596 DGL
-601 EFDEYEWAEELQDN
+601 EYFSSISY
-615 LNDFDSPY
+615 
-623 KDIFLFTSQYAVKA
+623 ILFTSQYAVKG
-637 WFNLLRKTGKST
+637 FMRVIKDTNCEEYTNNELKVISIGKTTTEALHKAGF
-649 AAPKDVKFVSIGATT
+649 KDVI
-664 TAALQ
+664 
-669 QEGIK
+669 
-674 DIEQV
+674 QV
-679 EKDNSFGVIEW
+679 DEDNRYGVIEW
-690 FKNKYDY
+690 FKKE
-697 YRNAA
+697 RPKFLE
-702 IQHQKRNWSELYH
+702 QHPIEIEYG
-715 SEEEEEEEENEDLD
+715 EEYEEI
-729 ENMNEDLEEHR
+729 
-740 PAILYPQSNLSNN
+740 PAVLYPCSSLSPDDIPEALFALRYNVTKWTVYNN
-753 TIAEELYKAGYDV
+753 EL
-766 ETISVYVNKMPKH
+766 PKN

-801 FIKLYGKLPDNV
+801 FTKLYGKLPENT

-821 TQAHLDE
+821 TQEHLEE
-828 ILNKE
+828 ILNK

>member
-25 KFPNLAYE
+25 NFPELAYE

-43 NLQIS
+43 NQQIS

-63 DDAIRRGDADIA
+63 DDAIRQGDADIA

-116 PAGSVIGT
+116 PAGSIIGT

-131 GLSKLRP
+131 GLNELRP

-155 VKDGKF
+155 VKDGKY

-184 PFATHPLQ
+184 PFPTHPLQ

-198 AKKVKSE
+198 AKKGS
-205 ERRENAK
+205 
-212 KENAPLGVPA
+212 
-222 DLQISCKREESQ
+222 DLKQ
-234 ACLNSSECSRN
+234 
-245 SLQKS
+245 
-250 DGKERTSENTDKYT
+250 
-264 HQELRAAFASQSI
+264 AFASKSI
-277 LDRQGKVQL
+277 LDKQGSVSL

-292 DPDLLTLKAAKA
+292 DPDLLTIKAAKA
-304 IDHADIIFY
+304 IDAADIIFY
-313 DDLIDPSYLENKKAE
+313 DDLIDDSYLTDKKAE
-328 KVYVGK
+328 KIYVGK

-341 EQATINRLL
+341 EQADINRLL
-350 LDAAR
+350 LEAAR
-355 QGKNVVRLKG
+355 EGKNVVRLKG

-386 QVEVIP
+386 KVNVIP
-392 GVTTASALAASQKIS
+392 GITTASALAASQKIS

-445 AIATKLIDEDGWA
+445 TIATQLIDKEGWA

-467 NVSRKDEQTF
+467 NVSRPDEQTF
-477 ETTLWKLRNG
+477 ETTLWNLRNG
-487 EEATANNYSA
+487 EMQN
-497 ATGKNAGES
+497 
-506 IALADLPTPL
+506 LPTPL
-516 IALIGNVAGLKH
+516 IALIGYVAGLKH
-528 RQASAIKPTLYTG
+528 HQASNIKPTLYTG
-541 NMPALEKRKPDYTYT
+541 TLPAIEKRKADYTYT
-556 PLIEMHEYEP
+556 PLIEISYHPSYF
-566 VHWTQWEGEPEKKGG
+566 TKIL
-581 DNDRKSNFEKEVEED
+581 ED
-596 NEDGL
+596 NYCEHYDGKSFT
-601 EFDEYEWAEELQDN
+601 EYCEWDESQALY
-615 LNDFDSPY
+615 Y
-623 KDIFLFTSQYAVKA
+623 IFTSQYGVHATLDYDDLILDEQEEHVFISIGDTTTEALYKA
-637 WFNLLRKTGKST
+637 GV
-649 AAPKDVKFVSIGATT
+649 KDVI
-664 TAALQ
+664 
-669 QEGIK
+669 
-674 DIEQV
+674 QV
-679 EKDNSFGVIEW
+679 EQDNRYGVIEW
-690 FKNKYDY
+690 FKKEKERLD
-697 YRNAA
+697 AA
-702 IQHQKRNWSELYH
+702 RPQYEHSYELF
-715 SEEEEEEEENEDLD
+715 EKMDLD
-729 ENMNEDLEEHR
+729 NYDHELADFVYRYENRLVFYPHSSLSPEDIPLALQELGFNVLSAIVYNNEL
-740 PAILYPQSNLSNN
+740 
-753 TIAEELYKAGYDV
+753 
-766 ETISVYVNKMPKH
+766 PKN

-801 FIKLYGKLPDNV
+801 FIKLYGKLPENT

-821 TQAHLDE
+821 TQAHLE
-828 ILNKE
+828 EVLNK

>member
-25 KFPNLAYE
+25 NFPELAYE

-43 NLQIS
+43 NQQIS

-63 DDAIRRGDADIA
+63 DDAIRQGDADIA

-116 PAGSVIGT
+116 PAGSIIGT

-131 GLSKLRP
+131 GLNELRP

-155 VKDGKF
+155 VKDGKY

-184 PFATHPLQ
+184 PFPTHPLQ

-198 AKKVKSE
+198 AKK
-205 ERRENAK
+205 
-212 KENAPLGVPA
+212 G
-222 DLQISCKREESQ
+222 SQ
-234 ACLNSSECSRN
+234 A
-245 SLQKS
+245 LQ
-250 DGKERTSENTDKYT
+250 
-264 HQELRAAFASQSI
+264 QAFASKSI
-277 LDRQGKVQL
+277 LNKQGSVSL

-292 DPDLLTLKAAKA
+292 DPDLLTIKAAKA
-304 IDHADIIFY
+304 IDAADIIFY
-313 DDLIDPSYLENKKAE
+313 DDLIDDFYLADKKAE
-328 KVYVGK
+328 KIYVGK

-341 EQATINRLL
+341 EQADINRLL
-350 LDAAR
+350 LEAAR
-355 QGKNVVRLKG
+355 EGKNVVRLKG

-386 QVEVIP
+386 KVNVIP
-392 GVTTASALAASQKIS
+392 GITTASALAASQKIS

-445 AIATKLIDEDGWA
+445 TIATQLIDKEGWA

-467 NVSRKDEQTF
+467 NVSRPDEQTF
-477 ETTLWKLRNG
+477 ETTLWNLRNG
-487 EEATANNYSA
+487 EMQN
-497 ATGKNAGES
+497 
-506 IALADLPTPL
+506 LPTPL
-516 IALIGNVAGLKH
+516 IALIGYVAGLKH
-528 RQASAIKPTLYTG
+528 HQASDIKPTLYTG
-541 NMPALEKRKPDYTYT
+541 TLPAIEKRKADYTYT
-556 PLIEMHEYEP
+556 PLIEISYHPSYF
-566 VHWTQWEGEPEKKGG
+566 TKIL
-581 DNDRKSNFEKEVEED
+581 ED
-596 NEDGL
+596 NYCEHYDGKSFT
-601 EFDEYEWAEELQDN
+601 EYCEWDESQALY
-615 LNDFDSPY
+615 Y
-623 KDIFLFTSQYAVKA
+623 IFTSQYGVQATLDYYDLILKEQEEHVFISIGDTTTEALHKA
-637 WFNLLRKTGKST
+637 GV
-649 AAPKDVKFVSIGATT
+649 KDVI
-664 TAALQ
+664 
-669 QEGIK
+669 
-674 DIEQV
+674 QV
-679 EKDNSFGVIEW
+679 EQDNRYGVIEW
-690 FKNKYDY
+690 FKKEKERLD
-697 YRNAA
+697 AA
-702 IQHQKRNWSELYH
+702 RPQYEHSYELF
-715 SEEEEEEEENEDLD
+715 EKMDLD
-729 ENMNEDLEEHR
+729 NYDHELADFVYRYENRLVFYPHSSLSPEDIPLALQELGFNVLSAVVYNNEL
-740 PAILYPQSNLSNN
+740 
-753 TIAEELYKAGYDV
+753 
-766 ETISVYVNKMPKH
+766 PKN

-801 FIKLYGKLPDNV
+801 FIKVYGKLPENT

-821 TQAHLDE
+821 TQDHLE
-828 ILNKE
+828 EVLNK

>member
-25 KFPNLAYE
+25 NFPELAYE

-43 NLQIS
+43 NQQIS

-63 DDAIRRGDADIA
+63 DDAIRQGDADIA

-116 PAGSVIGT
+116 PAGSIIGT

-131 GLSKLRP
+131 GLNELRP

-155 VKDGKF
+155 VKDGKY

-184 PFATHPLQ
+184 PFPTHPLQ

-198 AKKVKSE
+198 ALK
-205 ERRENAK
+205 
-212 KENAPLGVPA
+212 
-222 DLQISCKREESQ
+222 
-234 ACLNSSECSRN
+234 
-245 SLQKS
+245 
-250 DGKERTSENTDKYT
+250 GKTLK
-264 HQELRAAFASQSI
+264 QAFASKSI
-277 LDRQGKVQL
+277 LDKQGSVSL

-292 DPDLLTLKAAKA
+292 DPDLLTIKAAKA
-304 IDHADIIFY
+304 IDAADIIFY
-313 DDLIDPSYLENKKAE
+313 DDLIDDSYLADKKAE
-328 KVYVGK
+328 KIYVGK

-341 EQATINRLL
+341 EQADINRLL

-355 QGKNVVRLKG
+355 EGKNVVRLKG

-386 QVEVIP
+386 KVNVIP
-392 GVTTASALAASQKIS
+392 GITTASALAASQKIS

-445 AIATKLIDEDGWA
+445 AIATQLIDKEGWA

-467 NVSRKDEQTF
+467 NVSRPDEQTF
-477 ETTLWKLRNG
+477 ETTLWNLRNG
-487 EEATANNYSA
+487 EMQN
-497 ATGKNAGES
+497 
-506 IALADLPTPL
+506 LPTPL

-528 RQASAIKPTLYTG
+528 HQASDIKPTLYTG
-541 NMPALEKRKPDYTYT
+541 TLPAIEKRKADYTYT
-556 PLIEMHEYEP
+556 PLIEISYHPTAFTDLYDDDDDQEDFNHMKGLNLGKKYCCIYDGKDRE
-566 VHWTQWEGEPEKKGG
+566 WET
-581 DNDRKSNFEKEVEED
+581 DWDNFE
-596 NEDGL
+596 NEIG
-601 EFDEYEWAEELQDN
+601 Y
-615 LNDFDSPY
+615 
-623 KDIFLFTSQYAVKA
+623 ILFTSQYAVA
-637 WFNLLRKTGKST
+637 PTLTYLKSGIIQCSEYIYI
-649 AAPKDVKFVSIGATT
+649 SIGDTT
-664 TAALQ
+664 TEALHQ
-669 QEGIK
+669 AGIK
-674 DIEQV
+674 DVVQV
-679 EKDNSFGVIEW
+679 DKDNRFGIIEY
-690 FKNKYDY
+690 FKKEKEKY
-697 YRNAA
+697 RVAKSK
-702 IQHQKRNWSELYH
+702 HK
-715 SEEEEEEEENEDLD
+715 
-729 ENMNEDLEEHR
+729 
-740 PAILYPQSNLSNN
+740 PAIETVREMGYNPDEVIIFDNFQFWYQRRTVFYPHSSLSSDAIPLALQELGFNVMSVVAYNN
-753 TIAEELYKAGYDV
+753 VL
-766 ETISVYVNKMPKH
+766 PKH
-779 PRRVNLNHF
+779 VRRVNLNHF

-801 FIKLYGKLPDNV
+801 FIKLYGKLPENT

-821 TQAHLDE
+821 TQAHLE
-828 ILNKE
+828 EVLKVKNKK

>member
-25 KFPNLAYE
+25 NFPELAYE

-43 NLQIS
+43 NQQIS

-63 DDAIRRGDADIA
+63 DDAIRLGDADIA

-116 PAGSVIGT
+116 PAGSIIGT

-131 GLSKLRP
+131 GLNELRP

-155 VKDGKF
+155 VKDGKY

-177 DEIAEVL
+177 DKIAEVL
-184 PFATHPLQ
+184 PFPTHPLQ

-198 AKKVKSE
+198 AKKGS
-205 ERRENAK
+205 ALK
-212 KENAPLGVPA
+212 K
-222 DLQISCKREESQ
+222 
-234 ACLNSSECSRN
+234 
-245 SLQKS
+245 
-250 DGKERTSENTDKYT
+250 
-264 HQELRAAFASQSI
+264 AFASKSI
-277 LDRQGKVQL
+277 LDKQGSVSL

-292 DPDLLTLKAAKA
+292 DPDLLTIKAEKA
-304 IDHADIIFY
+304 IDAADIIFY
-313 DDLIDPSYLENKKAE
+313 DDLIDDSYLADKKAE
-328 KVYVGK
+328 KIYVGK

-341 EQATINRLL
+341 EQADINRLL

-355 QGKNVVRLKG
+355 EGKNVVRLKG

-372 HGSEEIEYLESNLI
+372 HGSEEIEYLQSNLI
-386 QVEVIP
+386 KVNVIP
-392 GVTTASALAASQKIS
+392 GITTASALAASQKIS

-445 AIATKLIDEDGWA
+445 TIATQLIDKEGWA

-467 NVSRKDEQTF
+467 NVSRPDEQTF
-477 ETTLWKLRNG
+477 ETTLWNLRNG
-487 EEATANNYSA
+487 EMQ
-497 ATGKNAGES
+497 
-506 IALADLPTPL
+506 DLPTPL
-516 IALIGNVAGLKH
+516 IALIGYVAGLKH
-528 RQASAIKPTLYTG
+528 HQASDIKPTLYTG
-541 NMPALEKRKPDYTYT
+541 TLPAIEKRKADYTYT
-556 PLIEMHEYEP
+556 PLIEISYHPSYF
-566 VHWTQWEGEPEKKGG
+566 TKIL
-581 DNDRKSNFEKEVEED
+581 ED
-596 NEDGL
+596 NYCKQYDGKCFTKYC
-601 EFDEYEWAEELQDN
+601 EWDESQALY
-615 LNDFDSPY
+615 Y
-623 KDIFLFTSQYAVKA
+623 IFTSQYGVEATLEDYDLIFKEQEKHV
-637 WFNLLRKTGKST
+637 FI
-649 AAPKDVKFVSIGATT
+649 SIGDTT
-664 TAALQ
+664 TEALHKA
-669 QEGIK
+669 GVKNVI
-674 DIEQV
+674 QV
-679 EKDNSFGVIEW
+679 EQDNRYGVIEW
-690 FKNKYDY
+690 FKKEKERLDAARPQYEQSLELFEKMDFDNYDY
-697 YRNAA
+697 
-702 IQHQKRNWSELYH
+702 E
-715 SEEEEEEEENEDLD
+715 
-729 ENMNEDLEEHR
+729 LEESVTR
-740 PAILYPQSNLSNN
+740 YENRLVFYPHSSLSPEDIPLALQELGFNVLSAVVYNN
-753 TIAEELYKAGYDV
+753 VL
-766 ETISVYVNKMPKH
+766 PKN

-801 FIKLYGKLPDNV
+801 FIKLYGKLPENT

-821 TQAHLDE
+821 TQAHLE
-828 ILNKE
+828 EVMKVKNKK

>member
-16 RLQVEEVFK
+16 QLQVEEVFK
-25 KFPNLAYE
+25 NFPELAYE

-43 NLQIS
+43 NQQIS

-63 DDAIRRGDADIA
+63 DDAIRQGDADIA

-95 FPAFDTTD
+95 LPAFDTTD

-116 PAGSVIGT
+116 PAGSIIGT

-131 GLSKLRP
+131 GLNDLRT

-155 VKDGKF
+155 VKDGKY

-184 PFATHPLQ
+184 PFPTHPLQ

-198 AKKVKSE
+198 AKKESAAIRNTGGTK
-205 ERRENAK
+205 
-212 KENAPLGVPA
+212 VPA
-222 DLQISCKREESQ
+222 DLQ
-234 ACLNSSECSRN
+234 
-245 SLQKS
+245 S
-250 DGKERTSENTDKYT
+250 DGKQAISSQALK
-264 HQELRAAFASQSI
+264 QAFASKNI
-277 LDRQGKVQL
+277 LDKQGTVSL

-292 DPDLLTLKAAKA
+292 DPDLLTIKAAKA
-304 IDHADIIFY
+304 IDAADIIFY
-313 DDLIDPSYLENKKAE
+313 DDLIDNSYLADKKAE
-328 KVYVGK
+328 KIYVGK

-341 EQATINRLL
+341 EQADINRLL
-350 LDAAR
+350 LEAAR
-355 QGKNVVRLKG
+355 EGKNVVRLKG

-386 QVEVIP
+386 KVNVIP
-392 GVTTASALAASQKIS
+392 GITTASALAASQKIS

-445 AIATKLIDEDGWA
+445 VIATQLIDKEGWA

-467 NVSRKDEQTF
+467 NVSRPNEQTF
-477 ETTLWKLRNG
+477 ETTLWNLRNG
-487 EEATANNYSA
+487 EMQN
-497 ATGKNAGES
+497 
-506 IALADLPTPL
+506 LPTPL

-528 RQASAIKPTLYTG
+528 HQASDIKPTLYTG
-541 NMPALEKRKPDYTYT
+541 TLPAIEKRKADYTYT
-556 PLIEMHEYEP
+556 PLIEINYQQTYFTFEDD
-566 VHWTQWEGEPEKKGG
+566 TDEGLHNYYQG
-581 DNDRKSNFEKEVEED
+581 
-596 NEDGL
+596 
-601 EFDEYEWAEELQDN
+601 
-615 LNDFDSPY
+615 
-623 KDIFLFTSQYAVKA
+623 KDIDEPDADLGIYFANYILFTSQYSVNAAYKDIQALLNHEDAHNLCFISIGDTTTEALHKA
-637 WFNLLRKTGKST
+637 GV
-649 AAPKDVKFVSIGATT
+649 KDVI
-664 TAALQ
+664 
-669 QEGIK
+669 
-674 DIEQV
+674 QV
-679 EKDNSFGVIEW
+679 EKDNRYGVIEW
-690 FKNKYDY
+690 FKKEKEKLV
-697 YRNAA
+697 AA
-702 IQHQKRNWSELYH
+702 KPRYEQVIKKLNELYGKKEQNAYYYKEADFLAWYDNRLVFYPH
-715 SEEEEEEEENEDLD
+715 SSLSSEAIPLALQELGFSVDSVVAYNNEL
-729 ENMNEDLEEHR
+729 
-740 PAILYPQSNLSNN
+740 
-753 TIAEELYKAGYDV
+753 
-766 ETISVYVNKMPKH
+766 PKN

-801 FIKLYGKLPDNV
+801 FIKLYGKLPENT

-821 TQAHLDE
+821 TQEHLEE
-828 ILNKE
+828 ILNK

>member
-25 KFPNLAYE
+25 NFPELAYE

-43 NLQIS
+43 NQQIS

-63 DDAIRRGDADIA
+63 DDAIRQGDADIA

-116 PAGSVIGT
+116 PAGSIIGT

-131 GLSKLRP
+131 GLNELRP

-155 VKDGKF
+155 VKDGKY

-184 PFATHPLQ
+184 PFPTHPLQ

-198 AKKVKSE
+198 AKKGS
-205 ERRENAK
+205 
-212 KENAPLGVPA
+212 
-222 DLQISCKREESQ
+222 DLKQ
-234 ACLNSSECSRN
+234 
-245 SLQKS
+245 
-250 DGKERTSENTDKYT
+250 
-264 HQELRAAFASQSI
+264 AFASKSI
-277 LDRQGKVQL
+277 LDKQGSVYL

-292 DPDLLTLKAAKA
+292 DPDLLTIKAAKA
-304 IDHADIIFY
+304 IDAADIIFY
-313 DDLIDPSYLENKKAE
+313 DDLIDDSYLADKKAE
-328 KVYVGK
+328 KIYVGK

-341 EQATINRLL
+341 EQADINRLL
-350 LDAAR
+350 LEAAR
-355 QGKNVVRLKG
+355 EGKNVVRLKG

-386 QVEVIP
+386 KVNVIP
-392 GVTTASALAASQKIS
+392 GITTASALAASQKIS

-445 AIATKLIDEDGWA
+445 VIATQLIDKEGWA

-467 NVSRKDEQTF
+467 NVSRPDEQTF
-477 ETTLWKLRNG
+477 ETTLWNLRNG
-487 EEATANNYSA
+487 EMQN
-497 ATGKNAGES
+497 
-506 IALADLPTPL
+506 LPTPL
-516 IALIGNVAGLKH
+516 IALIGYVAGLKH
-528 RQASAIKPTLYTG
+528 HQASDIKPTLYTG
-541 NMPALEKRKPDYTYT
+541 TLPAIEKRKADYTYT
-556 PLIEMHEYEP
+556 PLIEISYHPSYF
-566 VHWTQWEGEPEKKGG
+566 TKIL
-581 DNDRKSNFEKEVEED
+581 ED
-596 NEDGL
+596 NYCKQYDGKCFTKYC
-601 EFDEYEWAEELQDN
+601 EWDESQALY
-615 LNDFDSPY
+615 Y
-623 KDIFLFTSQYAVKA
+623 IFTSQYGVEATLEDYDLIFKEQEKHV
-637 WFNLLRKTGKST
+637 FI
-649 AAPKDVKFVSIGATT
+649 SIGDTT
-664 TAALQ
+664 TEALHKA
-669 QEGIK
+669 GVKNVI
-674 DIEQV
+674 QV
-679 EKDNSFGVIEW
+679 EQDNRYGVIEW
-690 FKNKYDY
+690 FKKEKERLD
-697 YRNAA
+697 AA
-702 IQHQKRNWSELYH
+702 RPQYEHSFELF
-715 SEEEEEEEENEDLD
+715 EKMDLD
-729 ENMNEDLEEHR
+729 NYDHELADFVYRYENRLVFYPHSSLSPEDIPLALQELGFDVLSAIVYNNEL
-740 PAILYPQSNLSNN
+740 
-753 TIAEELYKAGYDV
+753 
-766 ETISVYVNKMPKH
+766 PKN

-801 FIKLYGKLPDNV
+801 FIKLYGKLPENT

-821 TQAHLDE
+821 TQAHLE
-828 ILNKE
+828 EVLNK

>member
-25 KFPNLAYE
+25 NFPELAYE

-43 NLQIS
+43 NQQIS

-63 DDAIRRGDADIA
+63 DDAIRQGDADIA

-103 SLVSRDHKKLAEL
+103 SLVSRNHKKLAEL
-116 PAGSVIGT
+116 PAGSIIGT

-131 GLSKLRP
+131 GLNELRP

-155 VKDGKF
+155 VKDGKY

-184 PFATHPLQ
+184 PFPTHPLQ

-198 AKKVKSE
+198 AKKGS
-205 ERRENAK
+205 
-212 KENAPLGVPA
+212 
-222 DLQISCKREESQ
+222 DLKQ
-234 ACLNSSECSRN
+234 
-245 SLQKS
+245 
-250 DGKERTSENTDKYT
+250 
-264 HQELRAAFASQSI
+264 AFASKSI
-277 LDRQGKVQL
+277 LDKQGSVSL

-292 DPDLLTLKAAKA
+292 DPDLLTIKAAKA
-304 IDHADIIFY
+304 IDAADIIFY
-313 DDLIDPSYLENKKAE
+313 DDLIDDYYLADKKAE
-328 KVYVGK
+328 KIYVGK

-341 EQATINRLL
+341 EQADINRLL

-355 QGKNVVRLKG
+355 EGKNVVRLKG

-386 QVEVIP
+386 KVNVIP
-392 GVTTASALAASQKIS
+392 GITTASALAASQKIS

-445 AIATKLIDEDGWA
+445 TIATQLIDKEGWA

-467 NVSRKDEQTF
+467 NVSRPDEQTF
-477 ETTLWKLRNG
+477 ETTLWNLRNG
-487 EEATANNYSA
+487 EMQN
-497 ATGKNAGES
+497 
-506 IALADLPTPL
+506 LPTPL
-516 IALIGNVAGLKH
+516 IALIGYVAGLKH
-528 RQASAIKPTLYTG
+528 HQASDIKPTLYTG
-541 NMPALEKRKPDYTYT
+541 TLPAIEKRKADYTYT
-556 PLIEMHEYEP
+556 PLIEISYHPSYF
-566 VHWTQWEGEPEKKGG
+566 TKIL
-581 DNDRKSNFEKEVEED
+581 ED
-596 NEDGL
+596 NYCKQYDGKCFTKYC
-601 EFDEYEWAEELQDN
+601 EWDESQALY
-615 LNDFDSPY
+615 Y
-623 KDIFLFTSQYAVKA
+623 IFTSQYGVEATLEDYDLIFKEQEKHV
-637 WFNLLRKTGKST
+637 FI
-649 AAPKDVKFVSIGATT
+649 SIGDTT
-664 TAALQ
+664 TEALHKA
-669 QEGIK
+669 GVKNVI
-674 DIEQV
+674 QV
-679 EKDNSFGVIEW
+679 EQDNRYGVIEW
-690 FKNKYDY
+690 FKKEKEKLD
-697 YRNAA
+697 AA
-702 IQHQKRNWSELYH
+702 RPQYEHSFELF
-715 SEEEEEEEENEDLD
+715 EKMDLD
-729 ENMNEDLEEHR
+729 NYDHELADFVYRYENRLVFYPHSSLSPEDIPLALQELGFDVLSAIVYNNEL
-740 PAILYPQSNLSNN
+740 
-753 TIAEELYKAGYDV
+753 
-766 ETISVYVNKMPKH
+766 PKN
-779 PRRVNLNHF
+779 PRRVNLNHY

-801 FIKLYGKLPDNV
+801 FIKLYGKLPENT

-821 TQAHLDE
+821 TQAHLE
-828 ILNKE
+828 EVLNK